1 MSSRSATV
9 LVIFIVA
16 VIAFCF
22 ASVFAAMTGPIS
34 ILPVENES
42 EMLLENLSISDDSSS
57 NVYTYK
63 DNSHSDSSDASNVE
77 TTTDSSQSS
86 SNQKDNTPS
95 VNPSPSP
102 TPTPTPTPTP
112 DPGSHEGGDGSIET
126 TTG

>member
-77 TTTDSSQSS
+77 TTTYSSQSS
-86 SNQKDNTPS
+86 NNQKDNTPS
-95 VNPSPSP
+95 VNPSP